1 LSGSGPGS
9 RQPERHRSVF
19 INCPF
24 DPDFEERLHA
34 IVFAI
39 TACGFEPRSALE
51 REHPKEQRIKR
62 IERLLLAS
70 KYSIHDLSRCTGEGD
85 RQLARLN
92 MPLELGMAMGL
103 RMGSQSLTNEHDW
116 HVLVLEK
123 YRYSGFISDL
133 DGFDLGVYDGS
144 VPQIIREVIQ
154 WLRTRPD
161 AIPEPTV
168 RRVVDAFADFQ
179 TEKQFREADELGR
192 LSWIQ
197 ILRLA
202 KAKVT
207 KMP

>member
-1 LSGSGPGS
+1 LSGFGPGS
-9 RQPERHRSVF
+9 RQPERRRSVF

-51 REHPKEQRIKR
+51 REHPSEQRIKR

-85 RQLARLN
+85 QQLARLN

-103 RMGSQSLTNEHDW
+103 RLGSQSESNEHDW

-123 YRYSGFISDL
+123 YRYSSFISDL
-133 DGFDLGVYDGS
+133 DGFDPGVCDGS
-144 VPQIIREVIQ
+144 VPQIIRAVIR

-168 RRVVDAFADFQ
+168 RSVVDSFADFRV
-179 TEKQFREADELGR
+179 EKQLREADELGT
-192 LSWIQ
+192 LSWFQ
-197 ILRLA
+197 IIRLA
-202 KAKVT
+202 KEKVPKLT
-207 KMP
+207 